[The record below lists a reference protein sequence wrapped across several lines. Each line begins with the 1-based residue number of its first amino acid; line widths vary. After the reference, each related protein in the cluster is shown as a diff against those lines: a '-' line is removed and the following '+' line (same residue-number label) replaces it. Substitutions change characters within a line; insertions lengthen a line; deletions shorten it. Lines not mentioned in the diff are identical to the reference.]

1 MLERIYVEGA
11 SPSMGVPSDG
21 VPALLRHAVPIQEVV
36 KVDLHVPGCPPAA
49 ASIVYVLTE
58 LLEGRMPD
66 LTSKVKFG

>member
-1 MLERIYVEGA
+1 
-11 SPSMGVPSDG
+11 
-21 VPALLRHAVPIQEVV
+21 VV

-58 LLEGRMPD
+58 LLEGRMPN